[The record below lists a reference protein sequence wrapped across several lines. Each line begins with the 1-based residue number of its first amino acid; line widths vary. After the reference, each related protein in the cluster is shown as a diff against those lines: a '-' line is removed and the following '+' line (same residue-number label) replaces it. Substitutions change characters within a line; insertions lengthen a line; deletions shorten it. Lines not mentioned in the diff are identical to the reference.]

1 MGRRIIHYGF
11 KAVPAWPDLLEGD
24 IYAGWSLRYLKAHWA
39 DANNPVA
46 EVTRADG
53 LVVEDVYP
61 QAGAASVGDYLR
73 TAGGDTIADIAS
85 GQACYYTKLYD
96 QSGNNFHATVLSG
109 GLTNGMVA
117 YQSGNYIQNAGKP
130 AFANFT
136 GRHFGYNW
144 AVPDRINEP
153 FTYFGYCNYI
163 TRSGGSSWLFTGRH
177 GFLSRGNGD
186 TFAMVGSVISNM
198 LSPTFQFNFFEA
210 KYNGLTSTL
219 ELDSTTSPPLNTGAL
234 QLLNI
239 NFLYGSANTTQWSFQ
254 TNNTCQEIIL
264 IQGTPSITD
273 KNAVKNYY

>member
-11 KAVPAWPDLLEGD
+11 KSAPAWPDLLEGD
-24 IYAGWSLRYLKAHWA
+24 IYAGWSLRYLKAAWA
-39 DANNPVA
+39 AANNPVA

-73 TAGGDTIADIAS
+73 TSAGDTIADIAS
-85 GQACYYTKLYD
+85 GQDCYYTKIYD
-96 QSGNNFHATVLSG
+96 QSGNNFHATVSG

-136 GRHFGYNW
+136 GNNFGYNW
-144 AVPDRINEP
+144 ASPDRINQP
-153 FTYFGYCNYI
+153 FTYFGYCNFI
-163 TRSGGSSWLFTGRH
+163 SGSGGSSWLFGGSH
-177 GFLSRGNGD
+177 GFLLRATGNA
-186 TFAMVGSVISNM
+186 FAMVGPLITNM
-198 LSPTFQFNFFEA
+198 ISPTFKFNFFSA
-210 KYNGLTSTL
+210 TYNVLSSIL
-219 ELDSTTSPPLNTGAL
+219 ELDSTTSPPLNTGTG
-234 QLLNI
+234 QLTNI
-239 NFLYGSANTTQWSFQ
+239 RFLYGGAPTTQWSDG

-264 IQGTPSITD
+264 IQGTPSIND